1 MGKLTKISI
10 CNEKIYFKHQFI
22 VVNDL
27 NTDIILGIPF
37 LTQIYPFWIDSNGLG
52 TKIMGQS
59 ILFNFI
65 IPVRC
70 KEVKTLQTN
79 SIYHN
84 INLIQRKDSFIT
96 QPMHS
101 SSSCIHASDIGYKI
115 LSDIEYLKG
124 SSNSLPDFLN
134 LDNRFKMN
142 ADKGKS
148 PIQKTVNSKD
158 YEIQVSSLSSSP
170 IQNSNRFQVLGNFP
184 PLPYAMTSPTPSSK
198 IQSTS
203 RPQSTSDSSPYFTK
217 KYQEHL
223 LLTTFN
229 EVPDYKTLTSF
240 VNKILPL
247 GCQWIP
253 DDPLKNQ
260 RYYELVLVDSGSIE
274 LYHTMDK
281 NNPDKISY
289 SKCIIKRIIKPTE
302 WASLATMK
310 DFTVNFIPKGYS
322 YHDYRM
328 S

>member
-1 MGKLTKISI
+1 MS
-10 CNEKIYFKHQFI
+10 
-22 VVNDL
+22 
-27 NTDIILGIPF
+27 
-37 LTQIYPFWIDSNGLG
+37 
-52 TKIMGQS
+52 
-59 ILFNFI
+59 
-65 IPVRC
+65 
-70 KEVKTLQTN
+70 
-79 SIYHN
+79 
-84 INLIQRKDSFIT
+84 
-96 QPMHS
+96 
-101 SSSCIHASDIGYKI
+101 
-115 LSDIEYLKG
+115 
-124 SSNSLPDFLN
+124 
-134 LDNRFKMN
+134 

-158 YEIQVSSLSSSP
+158 YEIQVSSLSSLP

-198 IQSTS
+198 FQNTS

-217 KYQEHL
+217 KNQEHL

-247 GCQWIP
+247 ECQWIP

-260 RYYELVLVDSGSIE
+260 RYYELVSLDSGSIE

-281 NNPDKISY
+281 HNPDQISY
-289 SKCIIKRIIKPTE
+289 SKCIIKRIIKPSE
-302 WASLATMK
+302 WASLATSK

-328 S
+328 AWYRAFLYRPFDHS